1 MTGQLTGK
9 IVLVTGGAVRI
20 GRVVTQALASA
31 GADVVVHARHSTAAA
46 ERLCQELRA
55 AGHCTWTVTG
65 DLATPDG
72 VAGIFRDALAV
83 AGRLDGVVNNA
94 AIFARQPL
102 TSSDAQSFD
111 DMWHVNARAP
121 MLLTKMLAAHV
132 AAREPGAV
140 TPVAGVVNL
149 LDQRI
154 AHPVSGCLPYLVSK
168 QALAAFTQ
176 SAALELAPRLT
187 VNGVAP
193 GATLMPV
200 APEGRELAGA
210 MPLGTRC
217 TPEQIAAAVVFLLA
231 NPAITGQIV
240 FVDGGQHL
248 VGER

>member
-1 MTGQLTGK
+1 M
-9 IVLVTGGAVRI
+9 
-20 GRVVTQALASA
+20 
-31 GADVVVHARHSTAAA
+31 
-46 ERLCQELRA
+46 
-55 AGHCTWTVTG
+55 
-65 DLATPDG
+65 
-72 VAGIFRDALAV
+72 

-102 TSSDAQSFD
+102 FECNVQSFD
-111 DMWHVNARAP
+111 DMWRVNARAP
-121 MLLTKMLAAHV
+121 MLLTKMLAEHV
-132 AAREPGAV
+132 AARESGARA
-140 TPVAGVVNL
+140 PVAGVVNL

-176 SAALELAPRLT
+176 SAAHELAPRLT

-200 APEGRELAGA
+200 APEGREPAGA

-248 VGER
+248 VSDR